1 MEGMTRRPTHPG
13 SILKAHYLTP
23 LSLSVTDLAAWL
35 GVSRKLLSNI
45 VNGRASVTVDVA
57 LRLSRAFN
65 TTPDLWLNLQRNL
78 DLWEAQQG
86 EHPWQSVEPISIS
99 EAQQGAHV

>member
-13 SILKAHYLTP
+13 SILKVHYLTP
-23 LSLSVTDLAAWL
+23 LSLSVTDLAARL

-86 EHPWQSVEPISIS
+86 ERGWQNVEPVVMP
-99 EAQQGAHV
+99 EFMLE